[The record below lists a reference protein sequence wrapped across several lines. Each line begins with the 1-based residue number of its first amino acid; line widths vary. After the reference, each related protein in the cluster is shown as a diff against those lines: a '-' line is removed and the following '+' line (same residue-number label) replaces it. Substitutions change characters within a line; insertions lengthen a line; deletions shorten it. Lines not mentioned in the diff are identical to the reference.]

1 MTGAGRRLVGRGSIY
16 TLGSAA
22 PMLAGLLVTP
32 FLTRAAG
39 VGEYGLIS
47 VAITTM
53 QWSLVV
59 LTLGLPL
66 VITRHALTES
76 TGTEGARGLVL
87 AGSVM
92 ALGAALLVAGGQH
105 LAVALSGSSTPL
117 AVTLGLVA
125 GGLGAGIALT
135 QAYAVALEQAWF
147 YVALATGPTLLAP
160 AAGLLAVT
168 LGDAPS
174 ATRYFAAVAVVNAVT
189 LGLGLLKV
197 LGSGR
202 TVLRW
207 SDLTRAVR
215 TSLPLVPHQFVTAS
229 ANGVGIL
236 VAAAVLG
243 RGDGGRAQ
251 VALYL
256 GTVALTL
263 TSAVAYAWLPVLAR
277 EARENRG
284 EQLGETSRL
293 VATLAALATG
303 GVALLSPWLL
313 RVLVPPSFSIADMVP
328 LVAAACLAA
337 PLAAVYLAHYQ
348 LVVLSGRTAA
358 LAVLSPLAMVLGVAC
373 SVVATRL
380 VGLAGVGIG
389 VAVTYALLW
398 LLVRGLARRVDD
410 VRWPEWSALPAV
422 VVALVLCL
430 AGGLLP
436 VSGVAAVVVRG
447 LLAVATAAAGLAV
460 LMRLF
465 SAGGQAAD
473 TVDDTVDGPVG
484 EAS

>member
-1 MTGAGRRLVGRGSIY
+1 MTGAGRRLIGRGSVY

-39 VGEYGLIS
+39 VEEYGLIS

-66 VITRHALTES
+66 VITRHALTEK
-76 TGTEGARGLVL
+76 TGAEGARGLVL
-87 AGSVM
+87 AGTAM
-92 ALGAALLVAGGQH
+92 ALGFAVVLALGQH
-105 LAVALSGSSTPL
+105 LVLAAAGSPTPSAVSL
-117 AVTLGLVA
+117 ALVA

-135 QAYAVALEQAWF
+135 QAWSVAMEHAWS
-147 YVALATGPTLLAP
+147 YVALAAGPTLVAP
-160 AAGLLAVT
+160 AAGLLAV
-168 LGDAPS
+168 GASAEPS

-189 LGLGLLKV
+189 LAVGLAAILR
-197 LGSGR
+197 SGPVIVR
-202 TVLRW
+202 WPDLR
-207 SDLTRAVR
+207 SAIR

-243 RGDGGRAQ
+243 RSSGGRAQ

-277 EARENRG
+277 GERSTRG
-284 EQLGETSRL
+284 VQLGETARL
-293 VATLAALATG
+293 VTMLAALATG

-313 RVLVPPSFSIADMVP
+313 RVLVPASFDIHDMVP
-328 LVAAACLAA
+328 LVAGACLAA

-358 LAVLSPLAMVLGVAC
+358 LMLLSPLAMVAGAGASVAAAHVLGL
-373 SVVATRL
+373 T
-380 VGLAGVGIG
+380 GVGIG
-389 VAVTYALLW
+389 VATTYAVLW
-398 LLVRGLARRVDD
+398 VLVRRLARRVSD
-410 VRWPEWSALPAV
+410 VAWPEREVLPALAV
-422 VVALVLCL
+422 GLGLCL
-430 AGGLLP
+430 AGALLP
-436 VSGVAAVVVRG
+436 VDG
-447 LLAVATAAAGLAV
+447 AVAVLARGAVSLLVAVGGV
-460 LMRLF
+460 LLLLRLF
-465 SAGGQAAD
+465 RSR
-473 TVDDTVDGPVG
+473 PVVTEPVVAPVEG
-484 EAS
+484 SP